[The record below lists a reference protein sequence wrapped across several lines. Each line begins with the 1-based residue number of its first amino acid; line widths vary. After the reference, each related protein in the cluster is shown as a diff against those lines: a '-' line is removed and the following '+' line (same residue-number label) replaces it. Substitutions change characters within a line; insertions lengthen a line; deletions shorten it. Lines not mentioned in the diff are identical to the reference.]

1 MEEKIKSF
9 FKTKNIKVYGWADLD
24 SKDKSKIMLS
34 EDILKVVNSAIV
46 FGIPLSK
53 LVIENLNDAP
63 DLLYLHHYRQA
74 NYILDRTACEF
85 ANFLEENG
93 FSSIAIPASQI
104 IDWKQQKAHLSHKY
118 FARLC
123 GIGWL
128 GRNNLIVNNVYKSRL
143 RLVTVLTAYQFNN
156 GPEILKFN
164 CGSCTSCIELCPA
177 KAIST
182 DAERFDH
189 IRCFE
194 TIKQLTKKNNISQYI
209 CGLCI
214 KACEHGNNKD
224 TRAS

>member
-1 MEEKIKSF
+1 
-9 FKTKNIKVYGWADLD
+9 
-24 SKDKSKIMLS
+24 LS
-34 EDILKVVNSAIV
+34 T
-46 FGIPLSK
+46 

-63 DLLYLHHYRQA
+63 DFLYLHHYRQV
-74 NYILDRTACEF
+74 NYILDRTGCELEH
-85 ANFLEENG
+85 FLEENG
-93 FSSIAIPASQI
+93 FLSIAVPASQI
-104 IDWKQQKAHLSHKY
+104 VDWKQQRAHLSHKY

-128 GRNNLIVNNVYKSRL
+128 GRNNLIVNSVYRSRL
-143 RLVTVLTAYQFNN
+143 RLVTVLTTYRF
-156 GPEILKFN
+156 GKRPEILEFN
-164 CGSCTSCIELCPA
+164 CGSCTSCIGLCPA

-182 DAERFDH
+182 SPEKFDH

-194 TIKQLTKKNNISQYI
+194 KIKELTKKNNISQYI